1 MGIPPGVP
9 VTAVKV
15 HRAPRIVA
23 RIIQLHNGQ
32 NTLGGTPGRTGGVAP
47 GSRTALIRK
56 ALFI

>member
-1 MGIPPGVP
+1 

-23 RIIQLHNGQ
+23 RIIQPHNGQ